1 MLPNI
6 QMPATQVGV
15 VQMESAQSMA
25 DGPLKNKNVILMS
38 WNYWQLSFAFSL
50 SAKIYATK

>member
-15 VQMESAQSMA
+15 VRMESAQSMV
-25 DGPLKNKNVILMS
+25 DSPFKNKIAILIS
-38 WNYWQLSFAFSL
+38 W
-50 SAKIYATK
+50 IY